1 LKFERKPKND
11 LKSTQ
16 KIKNQGKM
24 SKTNVAH
31 EEMPRY
37 SEQDLA
43 HNIILKLKNFKTYG
57 NCEIRIPLNSTTLIS
72 GPSGIGKTSILEGFI
87 YVMYD
92 GVTKPE
98 KFGTKNVA
106 AWLFMHGT
114 VIYRQK
120 NPALLMLWK
129 KTKEN
134 TGGAIKETVKE
145 YTQNEA
151 QLEIN
156 SIYGNYN
163 EFLATSCLKQRELS
177 PFLGSNDAEKLE
189 IAKGI
194 AFKGS
199 ESDEIKEPI
208 KEEVKRLA
216 EQYSIVKTQLDMSI
230 GNIQAFDIRNPSIIQ
245 YQVPEKTEDIIK
257 KVRELRIIME
267 NLDKDYEVAVQREA
281 NAMVYK
287 QQADQAKTKQELLLK
302 SKTGIDYNLL
312 QSKLAELENKLKEY
326 AGMTFDSEKLAK
338 VHIFKQWS
346 NEKSVFE
353 SKLNALKTEYQ
364 KLIAQ
369 IIIHFPEIKDKSY
382 NEVMDFSVVMKSK
395 IENLD
400 QSVRQVNMLLKQS
413 GIQTIE
419 EGRVQLES
427 LEKQLKDAK
436 VKETEI
442 KADLEELKRR
452 QEEEK
457 EAARVKAEKELQEA
471 QKRIEEE
478 RIKLRQEAEAE
489 KEKLKQEADKIR
501 LNNKMTCPTCKSL
514 LIVGQDGKHLE
525 KCEDSPSGIGVML
538 GLTTVPTEPPKTPKM
553 ITPPTPPPSVSK
565 PIAPPVIP
573 IVVSENRKA
582 ITVTPDD
589 VITISNICWD
599 LSGKIDRIRTAIDT
613 CEKIKVVIS
622 DKKPEELIPLIPV
635 LSKLIEY
642 SSNLMASEKLYNDLL
657 QRKPEE
663 ITEQVADSKDKDRVE
678 TEYNNTKTK
687 VDQFNQLNK
696 EIELEELKYKQFCQ
710 LMMEIMNQASTNS
723 FEIKKQKST
732 LQLQIDQLMHL
743 SSASDLLAQR
753 SILENTMREKS
764 SEAERVEKQYLLTQA
779 LYTKA
784 VEAERI
790 FLQTTIDKINI
801 LLGKFLQKLFP
812 DNPISV
818 EISTTKTLKSKKD
831 QKSNRFD
838 VKIFFK
844 DTEYDNSK
852 QLSGGEKDRVSLA
865 ITLAV
870 NQIFG
875 SPILFLDET
884 LSSLDAESKSE
895 AVSLLKEM
903 CKNKTCI
910 VISHEETEGLY
921 DNVLRLRPN

>member
-1 LKFERKPKND
+1 
-11 LKSTQ
+11 
-16 KIKNQGKM
+16 M
-24 SKTNVAH
+24 SKTNIAH
-31 EEMPRY
+31 EEMPKY
-37 SEQDLA
+37 SEQDLSQ
-43 HNIILKLKNFKTYG
+43 NIILKLKNFKTYG
-57 NCEIRIPLNSTTLIS
+57 NCEIKIPVNSTTLIS
-72 GPSGIGKTSILEGFI
+72 GPSGIGKTSILEGFL

-120 NPALLMLWK
+120 NPGLLMLWK

-145 YTQNEA
+145 YVQNEA

-156 SIYGNYN
+156 LIYGNYN

-216 EQYSIVKTQLDMSI
+216 EHYSTVKTQLDMSI
-230 GNIQAFDIRNPSIIQ
+230 GNIQAFDLRNPTIIQ
-245 YQVPEKTEDIIK
+245 YQVPEKSEEIIK
-257 KVRELRIIME
+257 KVRELRNIME
-267 NLDKDYEVAVQREA
+267 NLDKDYELAVQREA

-287 QQADQAKTKQELLLK
+287 QQADLAKSKQDMLLK
-302 SKTGIDYNLL
+302 NKNNFNYTEL
-312 QSKLAELENKLKEY
+312 QNRLSELEAKLKEY
-326 AGMTFDSEKLAK
+326 AGMTFDPEKLTK
-338 VHIFKQWS
+338 VHLFKQWT
-346 NEKSVFE
+346 NEKNNLE
-353 SKLNALKTEYQ
+353 NKINALKAEYE
-364 KLIAQ
+364 KYIAQ
-369 IIIHFPEIKDKSY
+369 VVVQFPEIKDKSY
-382 NEVMDFSVVMKSK
+382 DQVMDFAVITKSN
-395 IENLD
+395 IEKLEQSARQINL
-400 QSVRQVNMLLKQS
+400 LLQQIGFKTVDEGKLKLQELENEFKQHK
-413 GIQTIE
+413 TKE
-419 EGRVQLES
+419 E
-427 LEKQLKDAK
+427 QLK
-436 VKETEI
+436 VE
-442 KADLEELKRR
+442 LEELKQR
-452 QEEEK
+452 QEK
-457 EAARVKAEKELQEA
+457 EREAELKEA
-471 QKRIEEE
+471 QKRIDEE
-478 RIKLRQEAEAE
+478 RLKMKQEVEAE
-489 KEKLKQEADKIR
+489 KEKLKQER
-501 LNNKMTCPTCKSL
+501 LNNKMSCPACKAML
-514 LIVGQDGKHLE
+514 VLGEDGKHLE
-525 KCEDSPSGIGVML
+525 KCVDSPSGIGVML
-538 GLTTVPTEPPKTPKM
+538 GLATPAIEPPKTPKT
-553 ITPPTPPPSVSK
+553 INLNPQPSIVTPTIQPPPSNTK
-565 PIAPPVIP
+565 PV
-573 IVVSENRKA
+573 
-582 ITVTPDD
+582 TVTQEEM
-589 VITISNICWD
+589 IKISNICWD
-599 LSGKIDRIRTAIDT
+599 LSKQIERIKTSLDSCDRI
-613 CEKIKVVIS
+613 KIEIPGKQPTLI
-622 DKKPEELIPLIPV
+622 IPLIPI
-635 LSKLIEY
+635 LAKLVDY
-642 SSNLMASEKLYNDLL
+642 ANNLMATEKLYADLI

-663 ITEQVADSKDKDRVE
+663 IKEQIADGRDKDKVE
-678 TEYNNTKTK
+678 AEYNSSKTK
-687 VDQFNQLNK
+687 MEQFTQLTK
-696 EIELEELKYKQFCQ
+696 EIEMEELKYKEFCQ
-710 LMMEIMNQASTNS
+710 RMMEIMNQANGNS
-723 FEIKKQKST
+723 LEIKKQRNA
-732 LQLQIDQLMHL
+732 LQFQIDQLMHL

-753 SILENTMREKS
+753 AVLENTMREKS
-764 SEAERVEKQYLLTQA
+764 IEATRIEKQYLLTQE
-779 LYTKA
+779 LYSKA
-784 VEAERI
+784 VEAERV

-921 DNVLRLRPN
+921 DNVLRLKLN